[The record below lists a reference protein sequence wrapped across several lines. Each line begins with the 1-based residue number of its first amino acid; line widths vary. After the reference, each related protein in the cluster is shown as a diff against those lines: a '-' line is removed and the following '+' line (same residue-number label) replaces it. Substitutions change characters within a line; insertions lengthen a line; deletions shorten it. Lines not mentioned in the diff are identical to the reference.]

1 MAILLLLFRIPQDP
15 PPNPLPISSLPHSQM
30 ASAATEQRTPTLSLT
45 SSLHIPPSHLE
56 NTFTL
61 TQLLSLSLSDIPSF
75 LDIVPLLSCL
85 LPLDLLVR

>member
-30 ASAATEQRTPTLSLT
+30 ASTATVQRTPTLTLT
-45 SSLHIPPSHLE
+45 NSLHIPPSHLK

-61 TQLLSLSLSDIPSF
+61 IQLLSLPLSDIPSC
-75 LDIVPLLSCL
+75 LDIMPLLNWL
-85 LPLDLLVR
+85 LPFDLLVC